1 MANLISQELCNL
13 SFYAHLM
20 VRKAAYQTADS
31 DQHCIKSL
39 CVRYL
44 LIRKAAHTGDDMFV
58 STSLQQLDF
67 MSITTPCCT
76 CSSSPS
82 HSSAVFISGS

>member
-44 LIRKAAHTGDDMFV
+44 FNKKSRPHWWWHVCLYLAAAARLHEHNNTMLHLFFFPF
-58 STSLQQLDF
+58 SF
-67 MSITTPCCT
+67 F
-76 CSSSPS
+76 SS
-82 HSSAVFISGS
+82 VY